1 MQQEHKEILSETQR
15 YVTCQ
20 ILSCFF
26 GLHLLPQ
33 ILVGLHSQTKTKIVT
48 SALNKPVE
56 VPDIHFRLVHAH
68 DPIHGNNVLQLG
80 ILLFFI
86 FSMFSM
92 YLVTKPIAEHSTIVV
107 FVFRGSMG
115 IVLGVP
121 MFYVGAVLFGAP
133 MTELVTQTM
142 TWSVIQSMFVVL
154 PLAAA
159 RKFEIHL
166 WKRVY
171 ALNDAR
177 SVFELCS
184 SWAGIGSI
192 IGAWFGACLIPLD
205 WDEPWQKWPITLIYG
220 GSLGFVVGHVVGYYQ
235 IKKRLKKKGGMTFLV
250 PKTMREKL

>member
-1 MQQEHKEILSETQR
+1 MRPRDKSFEAL
-15 YVTCQ
+15 
-20 ILSCFF
+20 
-26 GLHLLPQ
+26 
-33 ILVGLHSQTKTKIVT
+33 KTKKIST
-48 SALNKPVE
+48 KKYISRIENTNSQNLIICKISGKCYTYTRTKDSFLN
-56 VPDIHFRLVHAH
+56 FLLRL
-68 DPIHGNNVLQLG
+68 
-80 ILLFFI
+80 
-86 FSMFSM
+86 SM

-250 PKTMREKL
+250 PKTMREKI